1 MKKVQKRAFTL
12 IELLVV
18 IAIIAILA
26 AILFPVFAQAREKA
40 RSISCLSNVKQFS
53 LSTLM
58 YIQDYDEMFPQS
70 VNCVSGCMADPL
82 GRGGIIVPGSGATV
96 ETVYS
101 LIMPYM
107 KNTDI
112 LVCPSQRPG
121 VDFRATIAPIGLQLT
136 TTFRYASY
144 GINFALFQDPGLPP
158 GLFEADPVIA
168 LAAVNEPVTTT
179 MFYDTRYDRPGAN
192 AKRTA
197 EGCPLLPATSVFG
210 WDNFP
215 GDSRH
220 SDGFNVGFVDGH
232 AKFSNKRGTIPGT
245 SPRGATTVPTYT
257 LPCDLSGIPGG
268 TADT

>member
-1 MKKVQKRAFTL
+1 MLRKTTGFTL

-40 RSISCLSNVKQFS
+40 RAISCLSNVKQFS
-53 LSTLM
+53 LCTLM
-58 YIQDYDEMFPQS
+58 YIQDYDELFPQS

-82 GRGGIIVPGSGATV
+82 GRGGIVVPGSGATV

-112 LVCPSQRPG
+112 LVCSSQRPG
-121 VDFRATIAPIGLQLT
+121 VDFAATIAPIGLRLT
-136 TTFRYASY
+136 PVFRYASY

-158 GLFEADPVIA
+158 GLFEADPVVP
-168 LAAVNEPVTTT
+168 LASVSEPVNTT

-197 EGCPLLPATSVFG
+197 EGCALLPATSVFG

-220 SDGFNVGFVDGH
+220 SDGFNIGFVDGH
-232 AKFSNKRGTIPGT
+232 AKYYNKRGRVPGT
-245 SPRGATTVPTYT
+245 SPSGNTVVPTYT
-257 LPCDLSGIPGG
+257 LPCDLSGIPEG
-268 TADT
+268 TPNT